1 MVLPALILWG
11 SLAFDRIFGDPQNSF
26 HPTAY
31 IGRFIGWWGRPGLY
45 PQWLQRSA
53 GALLTLL
60 TAGGYALLFFL
71 FEHTAPA
78 ILLVLGGS
86 VLLKLCFAWRCLE
99 EHVGAVGSAIQ
110 ADKTKGRAEAQML
123 VSRDT
128 SFLSGEQ
135 VLSAAYESM
144 TENLVD
150 SIVSPLFYFTIF
162 GLAGAAFFRAVNT
175 TDAMLGYTDERV
187 RIGWFPARLD
197 DLLNFIPARLTG
209 LLLLGYFALKGRFT
223 PAYRVFQ
230 RDAKKRPGFNGGIP
244 MAIMAGGAGI
254 CFEKPGVYRIGDGT
268 RTLAEAGPD
277 LSEAVR
283 VVTLISAI
291 CFTATLYVI
300 VILGQ

>member
-11 SLAFDRIFGDPQNSF
+11 SLAVDRIFGDPQNSF

-45 PQWLQRSA
+45 PKWLQRSA

-110 ADKTKGRAEAQML
+110 ADNTKGRAEAQML

-128 SFLSGEQ
+128 SVLSGEQ

-175 TDAMLGYTDERV
+175 IDAMLGYTDERV

-223 PAYRVFQ
+223 PAYRVFL

-254 CFEKPGVYRIGDGT
+254 CFEKPGAYRIGDGA

-277 LSEAVR
+277 LVEAVR

>member
-1 MVLPALILWG
+1 
-11 SLAFDRIFGDPQNSF
+11 
-26 HPTAY
+26 
-31 IGRFIGWWGRPGLY
+31 
-45 PQWLQRSA
+45 
-53 GALLTLL
+53 
-60 TAGGYALLFFL
+60 
-71 FEHTAPA
+71 
-78 ILLVLGGS
+78 
-86 VLLKLCFAWRCLE
+86 
-99 EHVGAVGSAIQ
+99 
-110 ADKTKGRAEAQML
+110 ML

-128 SFLSGEQ
+128 SVLSGEQ

-175 TDAMLGYTDERV
+175 IDAMLGYTDERV

-223 PAYRVFQ
+223 PAYRVFL

-254 CFEKPGVYRIGDGT
+254 CFEKPGAYRIGDGA

-277 LSEAVR
+277 LVEAVR